1 MGVLIVRMLLQE
13 NEIAKGYLEYSAP
26 LSGLAGCDC
35 PAHLH
40 DKELPLELESQEEN
54 SNLGYSSHFDF

>member
-1 MGVLIVRMLLQE
+1 MSRVIVRMLLQE
-13 NEIAKGYLEYSAP
+13 NEIVKGYLEYSAP
-26 LSGLAGCDC
+26 LSGQAGCDC

-40 DKELPLELESQEEN
+40 DKDLPLELESQEEN